1 MNRLKVN
8 RVKIEGAISE
18 LRSTRS
24 EVRHLIKEALSGEI
38 ESIKETALEQVGAM
52 FEGLENYLNV
62 LMNADLV
69 RNDV

>member
-24 EVRHLIKEALSGEI
+24 EVRHLIKEALSGEMM
-38 ESIKETALEQVGAM
+38 SIKETALEQVGAM
-52 FEGLENYLNV
+52 FEGLEQYLTI

>member
-24 EVRHLIKEALSGEI
+24 EVRHLIKEALSGEMM
-38 ESIKETALEQVGAM
+38 SIKETALEQVGAM